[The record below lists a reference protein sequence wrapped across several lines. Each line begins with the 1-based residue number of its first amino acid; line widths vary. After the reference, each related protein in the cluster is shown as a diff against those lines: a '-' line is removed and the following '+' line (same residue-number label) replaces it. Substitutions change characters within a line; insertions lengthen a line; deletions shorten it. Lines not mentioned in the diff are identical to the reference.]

1 MSKALRS
8 HIANNVINGTYI
20 SMPKFAHFGSVI
32 EDSIFAQ
39 QKEADRKLAIIQL
52 AKQNKL
58 NKKK

>member
-8 HIANNVINGTYI
+8 HIANNVLNGTYV
-20 SMPKFAHFGSVI
+20 MPRRWRDYGSLL
-32 EDSIFAQ
+32 EDTIKGQ
-39 QKEADRKLAIIQL
+39 QQEADRKLAIIQL